1 MWWRILTLNLKRF
14 FNCLEIGDWPEH
26 GCGAV
31 SRNISVK
38 EEIRPWMWTPSS
50 HRLGSEMNK
59 KTKREKASWA
69 DGSPTCGQR
78 GAAGAIIHPFKP
90 FFGVLIGSYL
100 LHNSDEQCNKYR
112 LYNFFKSIF
121 LDQRHNF
128 LSDSSEYCLCLKKW
142 SVGSSWPTILIS
154 SHKTHYK
161 WPG

>member
-59 KTKREKASWA
+59 KTKGRKPVEQMVHPHVDSEELLGLSFTPSNLSLVCLLVAICSTTVMSNVTNIDYTIFLKAS
-69 DGSPTCGQR
+69 
-78 GAAGAIIHPFKP
+78 
-90 FFGVLIGSYL
+90 FF
-100 LHNSDEQCNKYR
+100 
-112 LYNFFKSIF
+112 
-121 LDQRHNF
+121 DQRHNF